1 MSAYTPSKLFK
12 FIANSRLQALFA
24 KFGIEVEID
33 WETRKPSETKSLSDQ
48 WATQEMD
55 KSNEKS
61 IGMLHDLFQDIC
73 DIAAAKADSSRI
85 AMELA
90 DAANPPIKLDK
101 DFGEWNRF
109 DQAAYVFLNMPL
121 LFWNSL
127 MDLVVAEDMSLTR
140 KWTEYNELPKKEPDV
155 TATGIKRLEDVVTEY
170 FREEKKCE
178 TTHIEFYTRY
188 DELYFFFA
196 TLDDTPQ
203 FIEMK
208 SPGENEFEPTP
219 AVMPYR
225 IIFAYNYTD
234 GEFSLFAPIPSKE
247 YEKLA
252 AVLIKALVGH
262 DGEIKRL
269 AKATYNL
276 SPLSKRGFQF
286 VSEPSDGLSNIHVKS
301 LTVAPIDAPTVEIT
315 FKDKNGDVYDSMDAY
330 LDRSK
335 IAEGDAEPHRAIIT
349 MKVDNPKFS
358 FRSLTFE
365 LTEKTCTLKSLPES
379 KRKLGEK
386 LLKSWGLKNA

>member
-12 FIANSRLQALFA
+12 FIANARLEALFD
-24 KFGIEVEID
+24 KFNVKIAVD
-33 WETRKPSETKSLSDQ
+33 WKNRKQSETKSIADQ
-48 WATQEMD
+48 WAVQKM
-55 KSNEKS
+55 EK
-61 IGMLHDLFQDIC
+61 IQDRNMALLHDLFQNIS
-73 DIAAAKADSSRI
+73 DIAEAKADSTRI
-85 AMELA
+85 IGELVA
-90 DAANPPIKLDK
+90 DANPPITLDK
-101 DFGEWNRF
+101 EFFNWNRF
-109 DQAAYVFLNMPL
+109 DQAAYIFLNTSVS
-121 LFWNSL
+121 FWNSL
-127 MDLVVAEDMSLTR
+127 MDIVIAEDMSLTR
-140 KWTEYNELPKKEPDV
+140 KWTEYNELPKIEPDV
-155 TATGIKRLEDVVTEY
+155 TETGIKRLEDAVTEY
-170 FREEKKCE
+170 FREEKKCK
-178 TTHIEFYTRY
+178 TTRIEFYLRY

-203 FIEMK
+203 YIEMK

-225 IIFAYNYTD
+225 IIFSYNYID

-252 AVLIKALVGH
+252 AILIKAMIGH
-262 DGEIKRL
+262 EGEITRL

-286 VSEPSDGLSNIHVKS
+286 ISDPSDGLSNIHVKS
-301 LTVAPIDAPTVEIT
+301 LTVAPPDAPTVEIT
-315 FKDKNGDVYDSMDAY
+315 FKEKNGDVYDSMDAY

-335 IAEGDAEPHRAIIT
+335 IAEGDAEPHRAVIT
-349 MKVDNPKFS
+349 MKVDNPKYQ

-379 KRKLGEK
+379 KRKLGEN